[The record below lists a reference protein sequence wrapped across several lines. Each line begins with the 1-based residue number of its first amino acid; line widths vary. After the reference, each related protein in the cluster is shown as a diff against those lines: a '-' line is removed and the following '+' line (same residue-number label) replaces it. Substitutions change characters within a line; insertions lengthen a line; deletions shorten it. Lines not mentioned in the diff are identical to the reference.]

1 VTPVICLVTDRRRL
15 PGGSEEVLI
24 EAVAAASRAGVHLIQ
39 IRERDLDA
47 RALTRIVTA
56 AVAVVR
62 GTSSRILVNDRI
74 DVALSAGAHGVH
86 LRGDSVPATRVRE
99 IVPRGFLV
107 GRSVHSRE
115 QAERAT
121 EAGGLDY
128 LMFGTVFDTASK
140 PGVTGSGS
148 EALAAIAGAT
158 PLPVLAIG
166 GITVSRMSTVAGAGA
181 AGFAGIGLF
190 ADSPLDGLQVVV
202 RQASLAFDTLPRVP

>member
-1 VTPVICLVTDRRRL
+1 VTPVICLVTDRRRH
-15 PGGSEEVLI
+15 PDGSEAALV

-47 RALTRIVTA
+47 RALTRVVTA
-56 AVAVVR
+56 AVAAVQ
-62 GTSSRILVNDRI
+62 GTSSRVLVNDRI

-86 LRGDSVPATRVRE
+86 LRGDSLPAVRVRE

-115 QAERAT
+115 EAERA
-121 EAGGLDY
+121 AAGGGLDY
-128 LMFGTVFDTASK
+128 LMFGTVFDTVSK
-140 PGVTGSGS
+140 PGVTASGPA
-148 EALAAIAGAT
+148 ELAAVAGAT

-166 GITVSRMSTVAGAGA
+166 GITVSRMGIVAGAGA

-190 ADSPLDGLQVVV
+190 ADSPPDGLQVVV

>member
-1 VTPVICLVTDRRRL
+1 VTPVICLVTDRRRY
-15 PGGSEEVLI
+15 PGGSESALT
-24 EAVAAASRAGVHLIQ
+24 EAVAAASRACVHLIQ

-56 AVAVVR
+56 AVAAAR
-62 GTSSRILVNDRI
+62 GTASRILVNDRI

-107 GRSVHSRE
+107 GRSVHSLE
-115 QAERAT
+115 EAERAT
-121 EAGGLDY
+121 GAGGLDY
-128 LMFGTVFDTASK
+128 LMFGTVFGTPSK
-140 PGVTGSGS
+140 PGVTGSGP
-148 EALAAIAGAT
+148 EALAAIAGAS

-166 GITVSRMSTVAGAGA
+166 GITVSRMGIVAGAGA

-190 ADSPLDGLQVVV
+190 GGSPLDRLQVVV
-202 RQASLAFDTLPRVP
+202 REASLAFDTLPRVP

>member
-1 VTPVICLVTDRRRL
+1 
-15 PGGSEEVLI
+15 VLI
-24 EAVAAASRAGVHLIQ
+24 ETVAAASRAGVHLIQ

-47 RALTRIVTA
+47 RSLTRIVTA

-148 EALAAIAGAT
+148 DALAAIAGAT

-166 GITVSRMSTVAGAGA
+166 GITLSRMRAVAGAGA

-202 RQASLAFDTLPRVP
+202 RQASLAFDTLRRVP

>member
-1 VTPVICLVTDRRRL
+1 MTPVICFVTDRRRL
-15 PGGSEEVLI
+15 AGGSDAALI
-24 EAVAAASRAGVHLIQ
+24 ERVAAASRAGAHLIQ

-56 AVAVVR
+56 AVAAVR

-86 LRGDSVPATRVRE
+86 LRGDSVPAARVRE

-107 GRSVHSRE
+107 GRSVHSRDD
-115 QAERAT
+115 AERAT

-128 LMFGTVFDTASK
+128 LLFGTVFDTPSK
-140 PGVTGSGS
+140 PGITGSGS
-148 EALAAIAGAT
+148 EALAAIARAT

-166 GITVSRMSTVAGAGA
+166 GITVSRMGIVAGAGA

-190 ADSPLDGLQVVV
+190 VDSPLDGLQVVV
-202 RQASLAFDTLPRVP
+202 RQGSLAFDTLPRVP